1 MKKFLAIILVLLL
14 TATLFTA
21 CGESEAEKAA
31 KERLNKSLDETQAR
45 LDEERER
52 KIQEKEQEI
61 VNKYGEYSIAELEEI
76 LDTIEDSEE
85 WLKLYNYIEER
96 KENEPKTIEQS
107 AINDFKGAVNQWI
120 DDTQEKANFTD

>member
-1 MKKFLAIILVLLL
+1 MKKFLAIILVFLL
-14 TATLFTA
+14 TMTLFTA

-31 KERLNKSLDETQAR
+31 
-45 LDEERER
+45 EERMKKSIDEVFDKYEAEAER

-61 VNKYGEYSIAELEEI
+61 VNKYGEYSIAELEEV

-85 WLKLYNYIEER
+85 WLKLYNYIKER
-96 KENEPKTIEQS
+96 KKEENTVEQS

-120 DDTQEKANFTD
+120 DDTQEKANFAD